1 LILNKELIQSI
12 EYLEKMKNL
21 TLIIPAKKEA
31 ESLPQVLQ
39 EIKNVDCKIIV
50 ILESSDIET
59 IESIKDFDR
68 KIVYQSN
75 KGYGD
80 ALIQGINNVQTDYL
94 CIYNADG
101 SFDPKYLNN
110 MLSLCKNQDYVFASR
125 YLKEAGSED
134 DTIITKVGNIFFTTL
149 GNLLFSLK
157 LSDILFTYVLGKTK
171 SFKLLNLK
179 SKDFRLCVEIPIS
192 AKRMNFSYV
201 DIPSYERK
209 RIAGKKKVNEFRDGF
224 KILFYMIKRF
234 LRL

>member
-1 LILNKELIQSI
+1 
-12 EYLEKMKNL
+12 MKNL
-21 TLIIPAKKEA
+21 TLIIPAKREA

-39 EIKNVDCKIIV
+39 EIKNVGCKIIV

-68 KIVYQSN
+68 QIVYQSN

>member
-1 LILNKELIQSI
+1 
-12 EYLEKMKNL
+12 MKNL

-110 MLSLCKNQDYVFASR
+110 MLSLCENQDYVFASR

>member
-1 LILNKELIQSI
+1 
-12 EYLEKMKNL
+12 MKNL

-39 EIKNVDCKIIV
+39 GIKNVDCKIIV

>member
-1 LILNKELIQSI
+1 
-12 EYLEKMKNL
+12 MKNL
-21 TLIIPAKKEA
+21 TLIIPAKREA

-68 KIVYQSN
+68 QIVYQSN

>member
-1 LILNKELIQSI
+1 
-12 EYLEKMKNL
+12 MKNL

-110 MLSLCKNQDYVFASR
+110 MLSLCKNQDFVFASR

>member
-1 LILNKELIQSI
+1 
-12 EYLEKMKNL
+12 MKNL

-39 EIKNVDCKIIV
+39 GIKNVDCKIIV

-171 SFKLLNLK
+171 SFKLLNLR
-179 SKDFRLCVEIPIS
+179 SKDFRLCVEIPIN
-192 AKRMNFSYV
+192 AKRMNLSYV

>member
-1 LILNKELIQSI
+1 
-12 EYLEKMKNL
+12 MKNL

-39 EIKNVDCKIIV
+39 GIKNVDCKIIV

-157 LSDILFTYVLGKTK
+157 LSDILFTYILGKTK

-192 AKRMNFSYV
+192 AKKMNFSYV

-224 KILFYMIKRF
+224 KILFYMIGQF

>member
-1 LILNKELIQSI
+1 
-12 EYLEKMKNL
+12 MKNL

-39 EIKNVDCKIIV
+39 GIKNVDCKIIV

-110 MLSLCKNQDYVFASR
+110 MLSLCKNQDFVFASR

>member
-1 LILNKELIQSI
+1 
-12 EYLEKMKNL
+12 MKNL

-39 EIKNVDCKIIV
+39 EIKNVDCEIIV

-110 MLSLCKNQDYVFASR
+110 MLSLCKNQDFVFASR

-179 SKDFRLCVEIPIS
+179 SKDFCLCVEIPIS
-192 AKRMNFSYV
+192 AKRMSFSYV

>member
-1 LILNKELIQSI
+1 
-12 EYLEKMKNL
+12 MKNL
-21 TLIIPAKKEA
+21 TLIIPAKREA

-39 EIKNVDCKIIV
+39 EIKNVGCKIIV